1 MSTLK
6 QLVRNPTSL
15 TGLILVL
22 FFIVM
27 ALGAPIIAP
36 PAENARDPYMIPHDG
51 FSVEP
56 RPPSEEHPLGTTEG
70 QYDIL
75 YGIVWGTRTAFRV
88 GIVITL
94 FTAVTGVIVG
104 SIAAFYGGWVDDLL
118 MRVTEIF
125 MAFPFLLAAITLT
138 AVLQTVYGRGEA
150 GILVWGAKIIALVAF
165 GRLPTK
171 PLDPV
176 SMRLMTAMMA
186 LMAFGWM
193 TYARLIRGDILAL
206 KERDFVLAAR
216 TMGAGDFRIL
226 FRHILPNAIYPTLVV
241 ASMDIGSYVLSF
253 AGLGFLGLGAQVG
266 YADWGQMISF
276 ARNWIPRLA
285 QHWHIVVFPG
295 VTILLFVLAWN
306 LIGDAFRDILD
317 PRLRGARG

>member
-6 QLVRNPTSL
+6 QLLRNPTSL
-15 TGLILVL
+15 IGLILVL

-27 ALGAPIIAP
+27 ALAAPVIAP
-36 PAENARDPYMIPHDG
+36 PAENARDPYMIPRDG
-51 FSVEP
+51 FVVEP
-56 RPPSEEHPLGTTEG
+56 QPPSGEHPLGTTEG

-88 GIVITL
+88 GIVITF
-94 FTAVTGVIVG
+94 FTAVMGVTVG
-104 SIAAFYGGWVDDLL
+104 SIAAFYGRWVDDVL
-118 MRVTEIF
+118 MRITEIF
-125 MAFPFLLAAITLT
+125 MAFPFLLAALTLT

-150 GILVWGAKIIALVAF
+150 GILIWGAKIVALVAF
-165 GRLPTK
+165 GRLPTR

-253 AGLGFLGLGAQVG
+253 AGLGFLGLGAQMG

-285 QHWHIVVFPG
+285 DHWYIVVFPG
-295 VTILLFVLAWN
+295 AAILLFVLGWN